1 VAINNTNIKN
11 DDLLNENLKGIM
23 ESFLQINLLDERL
36 FYQTI
41 NRYYKIYGNEGIEKL
56 LRI

>member
-1 VAINNTNIKN
+1 
-11 DDLLNENLKGIM
+11 LLNENLKGIM